1 MSVRIPPDLSTAL
14 RLESGDSVLRHEL
27 LRESAANFGKLGRQI
42 ERSLARLDTLGPD
55 ADAAART
62 AALYACA
69 EAVWRFF
76 VQREMCGLVNH
87 DAVIEC
93 YGIPPEVLAR
103 VGARP
108 PEDELPRERSA

>member
-1 MSVRIPPDLSTAL
+1 MSVRIPRDLSTAL
-14 RLESGDSVLRHEL
+14 RLETGDSVLRHEL

-42 ERSLARLDTLGPD
+42 ERTLARLDALGLD
-55 ADAAART
+55 ADATART

-103 VGARP
+103 VGAAP
-108 PEDELPRERSA
+108 PEGERSRERSA